1 MGESVLMS
9 DAPVNANEVEQY
21 SRVVKA
27 VELDEIRLLK
37 VVAECTPG
45 TQPQA
50 IDVETS
56 FRLDKVVD
64 VASGRLE
71 AQAHLLV
78 SGKTAASEEPMLRV
92 ELSWLVRY
100 RLPQGFSTSDET
112 GQSFLDRNVPVNI
125 WPYAR
130 EFVSELTARMGF
142 LPPLVLPVLKIL
154 R

>member
-1 MGESVLMS
+1 M
-9 DAPVNANEVEQY
+9 NANEVEQY

-45 TQPQA
+45 TQPQT
-50 IDVETS
+50 INVETS

-71 AQAHLLV
+71 ANAHLLV
-78 SGKTAASEEPMLRV
+78 SAKTAASEEQMLRV

-100 RLPQGFSTSDET
+100 RLPQSFSTSDET
-112 GQSFLDRNVPVNI
+112 GQSFLDRNVPINI

-142 LPPLVLPVLKIL
+142 MPPLVLPVLRIL